1 MAQFN
6 HPNIVALTGVCTLP
20 ATEPTLIVLEY
31 MPLGSLHGYLQS
43 PMVKDQL
50 ECLTMIRMAL
60 DVCAAMQ
67 YLAEAGFVVRPLQ
80 FSISCLE
87 IPFLLASP
95 MQHRDLA
102 ARNVLLDASMVCR
115 VGDFGLSVDLSTGS
129 DGNDDTGFYA
139 GSEGAKIP
147 VRWTAIEV
155 TPPPPS

>member
-60 DVCAAMQ
+60 DVGAAMQ
-67 YLAEAGFVVRPLQ
+67 YLAEAGFVVRVLSQ
-80 FSISCLE
+80 IVVL
-87 IPFLLASP
+87 FLCFLFDC
-95 MQHRDLA
+95 HLTR
-102 ARNVLLDASMVCR
+102 VLFLC
-115 VGDFGLSVDLSTGS
+115 
-129 DGNDDTGFYA
+129 
-139 GSEGAKIP
+139 
-147 VRWTAIEV
+147 
-155 TPPPPS
+155 